1 MLTIFSLS
9 ILKMLF
15 HCLIDCFSLSFSIL
29 IKQTD
34 DQILTQ
40 KTWVL
45 NLGPNISQLCDLKLI
60 QYCISILPLLKK
72 KTKPKPC
79 KMESKLYR
87 FIKGLNNIMIVDIC
101 LAYSSNTETTLFCL
115 SWHYSVPLNFIYS
128 LYIQRGSVLRY
139 REQNSGYQ
147 WGEGREK
154 A

>member
-1 MLTIFSLS
+1 MSYRLFFSEFQHLDKTDWWLDFDSKDVGFESRPQYFLAVRLKAYSVLYLHSAS
-9 ILKMLF
+9 I
-15 HCLIDCFSLSFSIL
+15 
-29 IKQTD
+29 
-34 DQILTQ
+34 
-40 KTWVL
+40 
-45 NLGPNISQLCDLKLI
+45 
-60 QYCISILPLLKK
+60 KK
-72 KTKPKPC
+72 KNKPKPC